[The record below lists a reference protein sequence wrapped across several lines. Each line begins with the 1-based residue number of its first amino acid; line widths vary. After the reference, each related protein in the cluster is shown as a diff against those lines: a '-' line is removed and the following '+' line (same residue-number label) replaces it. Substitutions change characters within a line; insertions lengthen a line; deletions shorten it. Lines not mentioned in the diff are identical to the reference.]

1 MNAADPNIVETSAK
15 PAAAHL
21 GLYACALLL
30 GFPGAVTAGLP
41 DAMKACV
48 LHTFEV
54 ESDEMTLGQLKSKC
68 LDQLGG
74 DSYAQQEPDWVEPI
88 VDERL
93 AIDKDNVLKPY
104 TLMAHKPNYL
114 LPVAYNSNGYNPDS
128 FRQQFDDPSIEFD
141 DTEARFQLSA
151 KFPLAI
157 NLFEKNIDIFAA
169 YTNRSF

>member
-68 LDQLGG
+68 LGRFDVVLH
-74 DSYAQQEPDWVEPI
+74 
-88 VDERL
+88 
-93 AIDKDNVLKPY
+93 NVVTPEI
-104 TLMAHKPNYL
+104 NY
-114 LPVAYNSNGYNPDS
+114 S
-128 FRQQFDDPSIEFD
+128 
-141 DTEARFQLSA
+141 
-151 KFPLAI
+151 
-157 NLFEKNIDIFAA
+157 
-169 YTNRSF
+169 